1 MCKPDPEQTDVV
13 KTWQA
18 PKDVAQLSS
27 FLGFANYYRE
37 FIKGYADIA
46 APLSRLNRKN
56 ATWQWGEEEQSAFDK
71 LKEILTSEPV
81 LGLPTDEG
89 MFILDTDASTVA
101 IAGVLSQKQERNRTD
116 SGSTHCV
123 CEQDSEARGA
133 AVWGCQVRDAGSQGI
148 H

>member
-1 MCKPDPEQTDVV
+1 MQVPQQIHTVLGEGHRRRVCKPDPEQTEVV

-18 PKDVAQLSS
+18 PKDAAQLSS

-56 ATWQWGEEEQSAFDK
+56 AAWQWGEEEQFAFDA
-71 LKEILTSEPV
+71 LKKMLTSAPV
-81 LGLPTDEG
+81 TGLPTDEG

-101 IAGVLSQKQERNRTD
+101 IAGVLSQNQES
-116 SGSTHCV
+116 SG
-123 CEQDSEARGA
+123 
-133 AVWGCQVRDAGSQGI
+133 QVREVPLRTRAEP
-148 H
+148 